1 MPHPNERKIVM
12 QIQTVAG
19 KCTPIEAFKKG
30 LEDLQEMCKQIKET
44 FQVKESDRNPVV
56 GRRLSFIELIKLDK
70 SE

>member
-1 MPHPNERKIVM
+1 M

-44 FQVKESDRNPVV
+44 FQVKKQSGIRNLV
-56 GRRLSFIELIKLDK
+56 D
-70 SE
+70 